1 MARTAEVDTI
11 RGLALFGIC
20 VVNIPFLAQPVA
32 SLAEPQVGTD
42 LAVRMVVQMLFEGKF
57 FVLFSFIFGWG
68 FAVQMASAE
77 RAGVSAN
84 VRFLRRLLGLLLIG
98 IAHATLVF
106 FGDILVLYALLGL
119 PLLLLRDASP
129 RRLLEIA
136 GAAIAVAAAVLFA
149 LALSFSEMASSF
161 PVSGSVGYLG
171 GFTDGVRQRMV
182 DWPDAFVFILM
193 FNGPLAFA
201 AFCAGLA
208 AAKTGFF
215 EVGNKAYGA
224 VRRRVPLLLAIAVP
238 LNLLYALASSGY
250 FGNTLGAALAFS
262 LLAIAGPMLSTL
274 YLIGAVE
281 LARWGR
287 FQGATVA
294 SGRMSLTVYVLEGVI
309 AGLIFNGY
317 GLGLYGTVGA
327 LGCFGIAAGVYLATH
342 VFAAIW
348 LNWFRQGP
356 LEVVLRWMTRGGH
369 ATEKV
374 QPNSP
379 RTRS

>member
-1 MARTAEVDTI
+1 MTRTSEVDTI

-20 VVNIPFLAQPVA
+20 VVNVPFLAQPVA
-32 SLAEPQVGTD
+32 SLVEPQAGTD
-42 LAVRMVVQMLFEGKF
+42 FVVRLVLQMLFEGKF

-68 FAVQMASAE
+68 FAIQMASAE

-84 VRFLRRLLGLLLIG
+84 LRFLRRLLGLLLIG

-119 PLLLLRDASP
+119 PLLLLRHASP
-129 RRLLEIA
+129 RQLLAIA
-136 GAAIAVAAAVLFA
+136 GAMMAVAAVVLFA
-149 LALSFSEMASSF
+149 LALSFGEMAASF
-161 PVSGSVGYLG
+161 PGSKSVGYLG
-171 GFTDGVRQRMV
+171 EFADCVRQRIG

-215 EVGNKAYGA
+215 EAGNAGYA
-224 VRRRVPLLLAIAVP
+224 ALRRRVPPLLAIAVP

-250 FGNTLGAALAFS
+250 FGATLVAALGFS
-262 LLAIAGPMLSTL
+262 LLAIAGPLLSIL

-287 FQGATVA
+287 FQGVTVA
-294 SGRMSLTVYVLEGVI
+294 SGRMSLSVYVLEGII

-317 GLGLYGTVGA
+317 GLRLYGTVGA
-327 LGCFGIAAGVYLATH
+327 LGCLGIAAGIYLATH

-348 LNWFRQGP
+348 LSWFRQGP
-356 LEVVLRWMTRGGH
+356 LEVALRWITRGGNE
-369 ATEKV
+369 ADKA
-374 QPNSP
+374 QLNPP
-379 RTRS
+379 KTRS